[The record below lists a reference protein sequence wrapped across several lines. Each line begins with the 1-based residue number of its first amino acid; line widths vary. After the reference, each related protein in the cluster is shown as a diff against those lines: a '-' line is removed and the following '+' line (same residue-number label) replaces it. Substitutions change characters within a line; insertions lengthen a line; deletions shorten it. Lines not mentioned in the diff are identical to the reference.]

1 MKSRLYVGCYS
12 CPKSC
17 LNFLQG
23 SCRNFRNC
31 LCHSL
36 CFCNNCC
43 LSYCM
48 RRCCSGCGCC
58 SGFVRSGIVRSGIA
72 RSVGWKLL
80 RMILYSA
87 LQSVCTYCL
96 VKVCQMQ
103 TGCLMPVLHFPV
115 CCLRW
120 LLHCCRWHRCG
131 CCLRVCMRCR
141 PCLQIVFRLKL
152 YCCFLCRF
160 HGSGSHWPYFLY
172 SCCLLCRLLHC
183 MKVRSSCD
191 RNKCCCAAGCG

>member
-17 LNFLQG
+17 LSFLQG
-23 SCRNFRNC
+23 RCRNFRNC

-36 CFCNNCC
+36 CFCKNCC

-48 RRCCSGCGCC
+48 RRCCSGCGCR
-58 SGFVRSGIVRSGIA
+58 SGFV

-87 LQSVCTYCL
+87 LQSVCTCCL
-96 VKVCQMQ
+96 VKVCPMQ

-115 CCLRW
+115 CCRRW
-120 LLHCCRWHRCG
+120 MLHCCRWHRCG
-131 CCLRVCMRCR
+131 CCRRVCMRCR
-141 PCLQIVFRLKL
+141 LCLQVVFRLKL

-160 HGSGSHWPYFLY
+160 HGSGSHWPYFWY
-172 SCCLLCRLLHC
+172 SCFLLCRQLHC

-191 RNKCCCAAGCG
+191 RNRCCCAAGCG